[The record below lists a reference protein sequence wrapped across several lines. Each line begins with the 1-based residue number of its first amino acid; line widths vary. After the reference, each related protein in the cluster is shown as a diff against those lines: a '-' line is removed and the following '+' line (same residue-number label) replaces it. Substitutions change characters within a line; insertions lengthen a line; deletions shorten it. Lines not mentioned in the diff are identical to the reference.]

1 MRANAEARFKK
12 KVKKIMFSTPGS
24 FFFFFLSS
32 FLALFARLFFF
43 DFSFVVLCFVY
54 TPSLSPPARRQWTS
68 SFVPFEILKLL

>member
-24 FFFFFLSS
+24 LISFSS
-32 FLALFARLFFF
+32 IFRLLFF
-43 DFSFVVLCFVY
+43 VLF
-54 TPSLSPPARRQWTS
+54 TPPSLSPPARRQWTS